1 MAEMKIKINVDIFRK
16 KNPEEFTLALADPKG
31 KPETGSAAASV
42 AAMASAFL
50 LRAANVIAAE
60 KPEDERIQYIV
71 KNAEILRS
79 YMVHL
84 IDEDVKCRAP
94 LARALKEGGARE
106 IEASRHPACA
116 ICNEIV
122 CMMEKCLEF
131 AVELS
136 DSCPRAERHH
146 LAECGELAMA
156 AIRSAQYY
164 LLDVAGQ
171 STDDTFAFVTKR
183 ENEMVLEQ
191 YGAMLDRL
199 RSCAAEE

>member
-1 MAEMKIKINVDIFRK
+1 MADTKITISVDIFRK

-42 AAMASAFL
+42 AAMASALL
-50 LRAANVIAAE
+50 LRAANVIGAE
-60 KPEDERIQYIV
+60 KPENERIQYV
-71 KNAEILRS
+71 VRNAEILRS

-94 LARALKEGGARE
+94 LAKALREGGTRE

-136 DSCPRAERHH
+136 DGCPKAERHH
-146 LAECGELAMA
+146 LTECGELAMA
-156 AIRSAQYY
+156 AIRTAQYFV
-164 LLDVAGQ
+164 LDVAGQ
-171 STDDTFAFVTKR
+171 STDDTFAYVTKR
-183 ENEMVLEQ
+183 ENEIVLEQ
-191 YGAMLDRL
+191 YEALLDRL
-199 RSCAAEE
+199 RDSTAE

>member
-1 MAEMKIKINVDIFRK
+1 MAETKITINIDIFRK

-31 KPETGSAAASV
+31 KLETGSAAASV
-42 AAMASAFL
+42 AAMASALL
-50 LRAANVIAAE
+50 LRVANAVGAE
-60 KPEDERIQYIV
+60 KPEDERIQYII

-94 LARALKEGGARE
+94 LAKARKEGGERE

-131 AVELS
+131 AVELMEC
-136 DSCPRAERHH
+136 CPERERHH
-146 LAECGELAMA
+146 LTESGELAMA
-156 AIRSAQYY
+156 AIRTAQYY
-164 LLDVAGQ
+164 LVDMAGQ
-171 STDDTFAFVTKR
+171 STDDTFAYVTKR

-191 YGAMLDRL
+191 YGELLDRL
-199 RSCAAEE
+199 RG